1 MKKKMLALML
11 MLLAALSA
19 LTAAAEGSLPDVGE
33 IISGF
38 KVTQLYALDALG
50 GTVVHM
56 EHEKT
61 GAQLIYLANEDVNR
75 TFSIGFRTKYD
86 NDKGVPHV
94 FEHACLSG
102 SEKYPDPSLFFA
114 MMNQTYNTF
123 MNAMTT
129 TDYTIYPESSL
140 SEDQL
145 YVYADYV
152 LSGVLH
158 PLVVS
163 DERSMMREAYRYE
176 LTDRDA
182 QITLSG
188 TVYSEMLGALSMN
201 QRHLY
206 ELYKLMYPGS
216 YTSTNTGGRSDVIPT
231 MTQAD
236 LQAFHSTYY
245 QPSNALIVLTGELDL
260 ARFLALIDEDYL
272 SATTRRRLK
281 SRTRTTSRGRYREA
295 RSVAPAT
302 ADSEAQSIVSY
313 AFALEGMTA
322 EEEAVM
328 ENLADVLNME
338 SSPLVKKTN
347 ERLPAAQVGAA
358 LLNRDLGKDP
368 TLVFPDAGRTGERQG
383 RVQGDCR

>member
-102 SEKYPDPSLFFA
+102 SEKYPTVAVFRD
-114 MMNQTYNTF
+114 
-123 MNAMTT
+123 
-129 TDYTIYPESSL
+129 DESDLQHVHERNNGDGLHDL
-140 SEDQL
+140 SGKQPVGRQL

-216 YTSTNTGGRSDVIPT
+216 YTSTNTGGDPDVIPT

-245 QPSNALIVLTGELDL
+245 QPSNALIVLTG
-260 ARFLALIDEDYL
+260 
-272 SATTRRRLK
+272 
-281 SRTRTTSRGRYREA
+281 RTRSGAVSGADRRGL
-295 RSVAPAT
+295 S
-302 ADSEAQSIVSY
+302 
-313 AFALEGMTA
+313 
-322 EEEAVM
+322 
-328 ENLADVLNME
+328 
-338 SSPLVKKTN
+338 
-347 ERLPAAQVGAA
+347 ERLRRADG
-358 LLNRDLGKDP
+358 
-368 TLVFPDAGRTGERQG
+368 
-383 RVQGDCR
+383 

>member
-123 MNAMTT
+123 MNAMTA

-216 YTSTNTGGRSDVIPT
+216 YTSTNTGGDRGKLSECDRDGR
-231 MTQAD
+231 Q
-236 LQAFHSTYY
+236 HS
-245 QPSNALIVLTGELDL
+245 
-260 ARFLALIDEDYL
+260 FLSGCDDDAGGFAGVPQHVL
-272 SATTRRRLK
+272 SAVQRADCADG
-281 SRTRTTSRGRYREA
+281 RTRSGAVSGADRRGL
-295 RSVAPAT
+295 S
-302 ADSEAQSIVSY
+302 
-313 AFALEGMTA
+313 
-322 EEEAVM
+322 
-328 ENLADVLNME
+328 
-338 SSPLVKKTN
+338 
-347 ERLPAAQVGAA
+347 ERLRRADG
-358 LLNRDLGKDP
+358 
-368 TLVFPDAGRTGERQG
+368 
-383 RVQGDCR
+383 

>member
-123 MNAMTT
+123 MNAMTA

-163 DERSMMREAYRYE
+163 DERSEE
-176 LTDRDA
+176 
-182 QITLSG
+182 
-188 TVYSEMLGALSMN
+188 
-201 QRHLY
+201 
-206 ELYKLMYPGS
+206 
-216 YTSTNTGGRSDVIPT
+216 
-231 MTQAD
+231 
-236 LQAFHSTYY
+236 
-245 QPSNALIVLTGELDL
+245 
-260 ARFLALIDEDYL
+260 
-272 SATTRRRLK
+272 RR
-281 SRTRTTSRGRYREA
+281 
-295 RSVAPAT
+295 
-302 ADSEAQSIVSY
+302 
-313 AFALEGMTA
+313 
-322 EEEAVM
+322 
-328 ENLADVLNME
+328 
-338 SSPLVKKTN
+338 
-347 ERLPAAQVGAA
+347 
-358 LLNRDLGKDP
+358 
-368 TLVFPDAGRTGERQG
+368 
-383 RVQGDCR
+383 